1 MSNGWQVCITCWS
14 IIPVGHV
21 SVCAVGCL
29 PPLVAVSSPPS
40 PCLCFCRT
48 AGDGS
53 PPDSPSPPSATQQ
66 HSESGLRMDLVFGHN
81 TSDISQSSIIGR
93 KHCKCFFPTANFTC
107 PRPLGRGLCHYQGN
121 PLRPWLQELAVF
133 LGQCWHLDPHS
144 PVLTSISGDKSPLN
158 QLPVK
163 KLFFSLIIKTFCH

>member
-121 PLRPWLQELAVF
+121 PLRPWLQELAVSSVSVGIWTPIH
-133 LGQCWHLDPHS
+133 LCWQASLEIRAHS
-144 PVLTSISGDKSPLN
+144 TSSQSKN
-158 QLPVK
+158 Y
-163 KLFFSLIIKTFCH
+163 FFH